1 MDNVTIKDIAR
12 LAGVSCAT
20 VSRVLNGTL
29 TVKPETRERIMT
41 LCRQHGYRPNLLA
54 RSLSAGKTGLI
65 GCILSDLDNPLFAE
79 MSLVLER
86 SARQQG
92 YRVLLCHGRVEDND
106 IERLFEFLIGHRV
119 DGIILASSSRQ
130 ASALIHR
137 YIGHVPIILQGSLDI
152 FQQTPDIST
161 VCVDNLMGGRIAAE
175 YLYQLGHRKVVYLGA
190 RENNY
195 SHVFRHKGFIDAAQR
210 LGMSVRDISNSTNSS
225 TTEVGYQLA
234 RRFFFD
240 PYQETAVFA
249 ACDAIALGVMSAAK
263 ELHISIPDDISLLG
277 FDNISYASLPNIR
290 LSTIDHQAKQVME
303 IVMNCL
309 LTQIEN
315 PEASIQTILIPP
327 VLVERSTCRQR

>member
-1 MDNVTIKDIAR
+1 MDTVTIKDIAR

-29 TVKPETRERIMT
+29 TVKPETREKILA
-41 LCRQHGYRPNLLA
+41 LCRQYGYRRNLLA

-79 MSLVLER
+79 MSLALEQY
-86 SARQQG
+86 ARLHH
-92 YRVLLCHGRVEDND
+92 YRVLLCHGQVEDND
-106 IERLFEFLIGHRV
+106 IENLFNFLIGHRV

-137 YIGHVPIILQGSLDI
+137 YIGHVPIVLQGSLNI
-152 FQQTPDIST
+152 FQPDPDISS
-161 VCVDNLMGGRIAAE
+161 VCVDSLTGGRISAE
-175 YLYQLGHRKVVYLGA
+175 YLYQLGHRKVAYLGA
-190 RENNY
+190 RESNY
-195 SHVFRHKGFIDAAQR
+195 SHVFRRKGFMDAAQR
-210 LGMSVRDISNSTNSS
+210 LGMSVRDISNGTNSS
-225 TTEVGYQLA
+225 TTEVGYHLA

-240 PYQETAVFA
+240 PYRETAIFA

-263 ELHISIPDDISLLG
+263 ELHISIPDDISLMG
-277 FDNISYASLPNIR
+277 FDNISYAGLPNIR

-303 IVMNCL
+303 TAMSCL

-315 PEASIQTILIPP
+315 PKAGVQTILIPP
-327 VLVERSTCRQR
+327 VLVERSTCRRR